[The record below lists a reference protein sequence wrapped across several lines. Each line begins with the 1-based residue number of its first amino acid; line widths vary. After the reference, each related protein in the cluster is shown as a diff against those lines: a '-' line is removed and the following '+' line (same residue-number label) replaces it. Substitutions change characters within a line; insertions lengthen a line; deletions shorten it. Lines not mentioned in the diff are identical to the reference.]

1 MRTLIIQL
9 PTGLPSPALAYAHTQ
24 VTQAQAES
32 GKPPLS
38 LKWAVPSLLPSAQRH
53 TETVALV
60 PASALSWHRVDLPAG
75 LHKQATR
82 LHAALHGLL
91 EDRLLD
97 DTAQLHMALQA
108 DWQNMPR
115 PWVAV
120 CDLVWLSA
128 HLQTLEQAGLTVH
141 RIVPELS
148 PGKASNPP
156 SMTALGD
163 AESGSMWFCHP
174 ELGVWS
180 LPLSALGA
188 DTRHAPEAGH
198 AHSRASTGLTET
210 ALDQAVLQAE
220 PGAVALASQ
229 ILGRSVQLMP
239 PAQHWLSAAA
249 ADWDLAQWGLRANAR
264 TRHLKNWQRG
274 ASHFWHSPTWRAAR
288 WGLWLLLAGQLVGLN
303 AWAWK
308 TRADWQIQQD
318 SWALLLRDTFAQ
330 TTLVIDAP
338 LQMAQQVERL
348 RQSSGQLRADDLES
362 MLSALGQA
370 LPPTLAAPQEWSF
383 QPGQLRLPAWPA
395 AAAQAQALQQ
405 SLRPLGYD
413 WRAQGDGWLMTV
425 NAQTPANAGTP
436 AVPNPNASA
445 ASADAATAAVKARP

>member
-9 PTGLPSPALAYAHTQ
+9 PPGQPSPALAYAHTQ

-32 GKPPLS
+32 GRPPLS
-38 LKWAVPSLLPSAQRH
+38 LQWAVPSLLPKAERQ

-60 PASALSWHRVDLPAG
+60 PAAALSWHRVELPAG

-108 DWQNMPR
+108 DWQNTPR

-120 CDLVWLSA
+120 CDLAWLSA

-148 PGKASNPP
+148 PGKAASAP
-156 SMTALGD
+156 SLTALGD
-163 AESGSMWFCHP
+163 AESGCIWFSHP
-174 ELGVWS
+174 ERGVWG
-180 LPLSALGA
+180 LPFSALGA
-188 DTRHAPEAGH
+188 DAQHAPETAAAL

-210 ALDQAVLQAE
+210 ELDQAVLQAE

-229 ILGRSVQLMP
+229 ILGRSVPLMP
-239 PAQHWLSAAA
+239 PAQHWLAAAA

-264 TRHLKNWQRG
+264 TRQLKNWQRG
-274 ASHFWHSPTWRAAR
+274 ASHFWHSPAWRPAR
-288 WGLWLLLAGQLVGLN
+288 WGVWLLLASQLVGLN

-308 TRADWQIQQD
+308 TRADWQTQQD
-318 SWALLLRDTFAQ
+318 SWALMLRDSFAQ

-338 LQMAQQVERL
+338 LQMAQQVDRL

-370 LPPTLAAPQEWSF
+370 LPPTLAAPRQWSF

-395 AAAQAQALQQ
+395 AAAQAQVLQQ

-425 NAQTPANAGTP
+425 SSSSPANAGTP
-436 AVPNPNASA
+436 AA
-445 ASADAATAAVKARP
+445 ASANNKAPADVGARP